1 MKTFLIIFT
10 AFFSLSAQA
19 FNMASV
25 HVGEN
30 ATFNLTINNS
40 SSTLYT
46 MKMEVTAV
54 DEASGK
60 FTQTQTIY
68 QGTTQLQQSTSV
80 GDIADM
86 EQYAAIVANCSSVG
100 GTNETVT
107 VPAGTFQTCH
117 VVSSNENGT
126 SDIQIANVPFGI
138 AVLDQV
144 NAKDG
149 QEVKAELVSFLN

>member
-10 AFFSLSAQA
+10 ALIGSSAQA
-19 FNMASV
+19 LSMASV
-25 HVGEN
+25 HVGES
-30 ATFNLTINNS
+30 ATFNLTISNAPG
-40 SSTLYT
+40 TTYT

-86 EQYAAIVANCSSVG
+86 EQYAAIVENCSSVG
-100 GTNETVT
+100 GVNETVT
-107 VPAGTFQTCH
+107 VPAGNFQTCH
-117 VVSSNENGT
+117 VTSTNQNGK

-138 AVLDQV
+138 AILNQV
-144 NAKDG
+144 SSADG